1 MKNINTALVLGA
13 TGLVG
18 KALVTQLLSDSR
30 YCKVTCLVRKPLKHC
45 DYPDPKGI
53 LEPIVIDLDAL
64 QDYQGYFNADHI
76 YVCLGTTIK
85 HAKSRAAFRKVDFEY
100 VHIAAQLA
108 RAQKAKS
115 FVWISSVGANAKSK
129 SFYLRV
135 KGELENA
142 ILNLSGLQHPSA
154 VRPSLLLGERP
165 ETRFAER
172 IGIVFAKLISP
183 LLFGRW
189 AKYKPVSARQVAAHM
204 ITLQDFSTKE
214 SAK

>member
-1 MKNINTALVLGA
+1 MKNRNTALVLGA

-18 KALVTQLLSDSR
+18 KALVTQLLVDSR
-30 YCKVTCLVRKPLKHC
+30 YGKVTCLVRKPLKHS

-53 LEPIVIDLDAL
+53 LEPIVINFDAL

-85 HAKSRAAFRKVDFEY
+85 QAKSKAAFRKVDFEY

-108 RAQKAKS
+108 RAQKAQS

-142 ILNLSGLQHPSA
+142 ILNLSGLQQPSA
-154 VRPSLLLGERP
+154 VRPSLLLGERS

-204 ITLQDFSTKE
+204 ITLQDFFPKGRAE
-214 SAK
+214 